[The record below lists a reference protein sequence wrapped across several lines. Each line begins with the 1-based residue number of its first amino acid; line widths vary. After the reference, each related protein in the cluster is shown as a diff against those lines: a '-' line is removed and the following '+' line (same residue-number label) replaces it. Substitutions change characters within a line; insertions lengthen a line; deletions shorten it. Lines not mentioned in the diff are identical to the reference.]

1 MKSTKGATGMK
12 IKAGS
17 TTRAATRKKSRPSNP
32 MENIIRRVLDLPLPG
47 KVYERYLAH
56 IPDLLDPGQYDS
68 EEIAGL
74 KQNTPESQVHLLG
87 AALGSK
93 ALFAG
98 IVERLPERA
107 GDMLYCCVG
116 FSYGLDLY
124 MAELKY
130 IQATG
135 EEFPKKIDEGT
146 LYKNISKDPDFFL
159 FNFNT
164 NLSYSHPREYKFEIG
179 INRGLLPYIRKV
191 LPDPARPLLARIQDV
206 EKKTDHIFTDNQEI
220 FKTLPVI
227 LSFIS
232 QDKLKYAKN
241 SDKILASSLKKM
253 AETCTIEEFYAD
265 GDKDVRNLKTRLI
278 ADFLTSRSFW
288 NLKELNDLPQF
299 IKAGINDYFKFKEF
313 KSHRCRD
320 TFEYIKR
327 QERRF
332 DTNTQE
338 KRIREHLEKI
348 LELIPDN
355 HWVSVCDL
363 AMIGEHTLLNFCPFA
378 DGYELRDL
386 YIPMDSKTPYR
397 DREQVGYADLFSLDS
412 TTLPFL
418 RRMMFLFGA
427 LGMLD
432 LAYSEPTNP
441 IYRECKKPYLSPFD
455 GLKYVRITEFG
466 RYVMGRT
473 KRFTTDISAPSGEII
488 VDANKTLL
496 SIHGEDPVKKMVLD
510 AVGEQIT
517 RSSYRVDFN
526 SFLKECATAADV
538 NDKIAFF
545 RTNIAENP
553 PAVWERFF
561 EQLVARINPIK
572 SVPSVSVFKVKPDRE
587 LLSLL
592 TGDTVLKKY
601 VMRAENHHMVIQ
613 KTHIAKVKER
623 LARFGYFVG

>member
-1 MKSTKGATGMK
+1 MKNSKGAKGMK
-12 IKAGS
+12 VKAGS
-17 TTRAATRKKSRPSNP
+17 TTRAVTRKKSRPNNP
-32 MENIIRRVLDLPLPG
+32 MENIIQRVVDLPLPD
-47 KVYERYLAH
+47 KVYDRYLAS
-56 IPDLLDPGQYDS
+56 IPDLLDPGQYDP
-68 EEIAGL
+68 EEIVSL
-74 KQNTPESQVHLLG
+74 RQNRPESQVHLLG
-87 AALGSK
+87 AALTDK
-93 ALFAG
+93 ALFAD
-98 IVERLPERA
+98 IVEKLPERA
-107 GDMLYCCVG
+107 RDMLYSCVG
-116 FSYGLDLY
+116 FNYGLDLY

-130 IQATG
+130 IQAMG
-135 EEFPKKIDEGT
+135 EEHPGTINEGT
-146 LYKNISKDPDFFL
+146 LYKNLSKDPDFFL

-164 NLSYSHPREYKFEIG
+164 NLSYGSPKKYRFEIG
-179 INRGLLPYIRKV
+179 INPGLLPYIRKV
-191 LPDPARPLLARIQDV
+191 LPDPARPPLARIQDV
-206 EKKTDHIFTDNQEI
+206 GKRTDHLFTDNQEI

-232 QDKLKYAKN
+232 QNKLKYAKN
-241 SDKILASSLKKM
+241 SDKILASSLRKM
-253 AETCTIEEFYAD
+253 AETCTMDEFYDD
-265 GDKDVRNLKTRLI
+265 GDKDVRNIKTRLI
-278 ADFLTSRSFW
+278 ADFFTSRSTW

-299 IKAGINDYFKFKEF
+299 IKTSINDYFKFEEF

-355 HWVSVCDL
+355 HWASVCDL

-386 YIPMDSKTPYR
+386 YIPMDSRSTYR

-427 LGMLD
+427 LGILD
-432 LAYSEPTNP
+432 LAYSEPTNS

-473 KRFTTDISAPSGEII
+473 KKFTTTISAPLGEIV

-496 SIHGEDPVKKMVLD
+496 SIQGEDPIKTMVLD
-510 AVGEQIT
+510 AVGERIN

-545 RTNIAENP
+545 RANIAENP

-572 SVPSVSVFKVKPDRE
+572 SVPSVSVFKVTPDRE

-592 TGDTVLKKY
+592 TGDPVLKKH
-601 VMRAENHHMVIQ
+601 VMRAENHHMVIE
-613 KTHIAKVKER
+613 KAHIAKVKER